1 MNHRAWR
8 RALAWA
14 VCATGLGSLPA
25 FAVTLGQIDTFATGA
40 TAGWRVG
47 PAHPLPPSIVATG
60 GPAGAGDRYLLQQAI
75 GGSGPASH
83 LAIENRAQ
91 WAGNYTAAGIT
102 ALTMDVANF
111 GDTDLSLRLL
121 FDTFD
126 GARAWS
132 TVPLAVP
139 AGSGWQSLY
148 FPIGPNDLNIQGG
161 AGIGAGLSQVVAIR
175 IFHSTSP
182 GFPGEAIVA
191 RIGIDNISA
200 VPEPPAALLLALGLG
215 ALAWRR
221 RSSLPELGAAA
232 RLKAPS

>member
-1 MNHRAWR
+1 MSHRALR
-8 RALAWA
+8 RTLAVA
-14 VCATGLGSLPA
+14 VCATGLSSLPA
-25 FAVTLGQIDTFATGA
+25 YAVTLGQTDTFGSGG

-111 GDTDLSLRLL
+111 GATDLSLRLL

-132 TVPLAVP
+132 TVAVAVP
-139 AGSGWQSLY
+139 AGGGWQSLY

-161 AGIGAGLSQVVAIR
+161 AGIGTGLSQVVAIR
-175 IFHSTSP
+175 IFHSTAP
-182 GFPGEAIVA
+182 GFPGEPIVA

-215 ALAWRR
+215 VLAGRR
-221 RSSLPELGAAA
+221 RSAAGQAAA
-232 RLKAPS
+232 H